1 MWVHNTGSRCVG
13 EEIAAKMVVENH
25 ISRFFFFFSTCLSS
39 LEPRRLE
46 IELVRISLSLLT

>member
-25 ISRFFFFFSTCLSS
+25 ISRFFSFLFFYLFEFSGATQ
-39 LEPRRLE
+39 
-46 IELVRISLSLLT
+46 TGD